1 MGEYYEE
8 KHLKEAKH
16 VPENKIKT
24 FKRTKNC
31 KKATDVPTH
40 SQDRKKV
47 IERKM
52 EKSNSKPIVSGTF
65 DFDPEDYLEKSLLFD
80 LKKISEEKFVNAR
93 IEKIP
98 DNDKYYIEHRE
109 GTNPFYIRKD
119 EKQGEKDEL
128 IQLIENLD
136 KKINKIKNKLR
147 ISKLKRIRKEALQRY
162 AFLRE
167 TFIDIDNEKTEILDV
182 LLNIDRNLATR
193 EIEKSKVASATH
205 NQNKIRK
212 LRTDAKSVLF
222 TEETINKTVLKK
234 LKKLKYV
241 RDKDFINLFENNIDF
256 LDDDKKSIP
265 TKTIFVRK
273 KKIIPIGL
281 PSIASMVHFSYYM
294 QTLEI
299 LSFRENLPWT
309 QNTASC
315 LLTFSY
321 QKYMFIQ

>member
-16 VPENKIKT
+16 VPENKIET
-24 FKRTKNC
+24 FKRIKNC

-80 LKKISEEKFVNAR
+80 LKKTSEEKFVNAR

-128 IQLIENLD
+128 IHFIENLD

-162 AFLRE
+162 ASLRE
-167 TFIDIDNEKTEILDV
+167 TFIDIGNEKTEILDV

-205 NQNKIRK
+205 KQNKLIKKFLENYERMLK
-212 LRTDAKSVLF
+212 AFYL
-222 TEETINKTVLKK
+222 LKK
-234 LKKLKYV
+234 
-241 RDKDFINLFENNIDF
+241 
-256 LDDDKKSIP
+256 
-265 TKTIFVRK
+265 
-273 KKIIPIGL
+273 
-281 PSIASMVHFSYYM
+281 
-294 QTLEI
+294 Q
-299 LSFRENLPWT
+299 
-309 QNTASC
+309 
-315 LLTFSY
+315 
-321 QKYMFIQ
+321 